1 MTQRIIRSILF
12 LFAIALFATIAL
24 GQSPFSPEAPTTP
37 SINQWQVAQAAGSS
51 KHKIVVVTLDQ
62 PQRRQTCRVKSFTM
76 DKLVCSHIGGPHTY
90 LPQQVLALIL
100 PGDAGL
106 RLPIMLGLNAGLG
119 VSIWGTV
126 VLVATCPACAAATAL
141 AAFICFG
148 FAGAVAMTDDQPD
161 RLFYLADGQRLTGK
175 MSILE
180 SR

>member
-1 MTQRIIRSILF
+1 MTQRTIRSILF
-12 LFAIALFATIAL
+12 LITTALLTTIAFA
-24 GQSPFSPEAPTTP
+24 QSPASPGAPTTA
-37 SINQWQVAQAAGSS
+37 SINQWRVAQDAGSS
-51 KHKIVVVTLDQ
+51 EHKIVVVTLDQ

-76 DKLVCSHIGGPHTY
+76 DKLVCSHSGGPHTY

-141 AAFICFG
+141 AAFICFS
-148 FAGAVAMTDDQPD
+148 FAGAVAITDDQPD
-161 RLFYLADGQRLTGK
+161 RLLYLADRQHLTGN